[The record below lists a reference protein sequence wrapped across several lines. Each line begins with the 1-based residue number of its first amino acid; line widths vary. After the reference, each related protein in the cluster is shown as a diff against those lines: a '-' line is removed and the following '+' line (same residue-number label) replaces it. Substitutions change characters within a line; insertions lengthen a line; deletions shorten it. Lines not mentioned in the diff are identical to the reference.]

1 MYLLDQIKYLRES
14 ILDDVGGTSVVWQNI
29 HGTDEAELAQLR
41 WTNEELAFFLTQ
53 AEREVARRAKLI
65 KDTSGDYDIT
75 TVASQMEYP
84 LDPKILRVI
93 HAEIGDKPLIDA
105 EIEQVYSNRGWRG
118 VLRQPDYIITDHST
132 RSVSLYPIPD
142 DEYIVNLIIY
152 RLPKQDLSWD
162 LADSQQPEVTEMHH
176 FPMINYAAYL
186 AYMKDEA
193 NALDP
198 SRAAQ
203 FKSLFDSDYPD
214 QTWSAEMRK
223 MRNRGRTVRY
233 GGL

>member
-14 ILDDVGGTSVVWQNI
+14 ILDDVGGTGVVWQNI
-29 HGTDEAELAQLR
+29 HGTDEAEKEQLR

-53 AEREVARRAKLI
+53 AEREVARRAKLL
-65 KDTSGDYDIT
+65 KDTSGNYDVT
-75 TVASQMEYP
+75 TAADVMEYP
-84 LDPKILRVI
+84 LDSKILRVI
-93 HAEIGDKPLIDA
+93 HAEIDDYPLADA
-105 EIEQVYSNRGWRG
+105 EIEQIYNEPGWKKKRRKPQF
-118 VLRQPDYIITDHST
+118 VVTDHST
-132 RSVSLYPIPD
+132 RSISFWPTPD
-142 DEYIVNLIIY
+142 AIYTVNLIVY
-152 RLPKQDLSWD
+152 RLPLVDLSWD
-162 LADSQQPEVTEMHH
+162 LADTQEPEVAEMHH

-198 SRAAQ
+198 TRAAQ
-203 FKSLFDSDYPD
+203 FKGLFDTDYPD
-214 QTWSAEMRK
+214 QTWAAEMRK

>member
-29 HGTDEAELAQLR
+29 NEGEAELAQLR

-53 AEREVARRAKLI
+53 AEREVARRAKLL
-65 KDTSGDYDIT
+65 KDTTGDYDIT
-75 TVASQMEYP
+75 TVADQMSYD
-84 LDPKILRVI
+84 LDPKVLRII
-93 HAEIGDKPLIDA
+93 HAQVGPKALKDI
-105 EIEQVYSNRGWRG
+105 EIEDVYNTYNWKQRRDTP
-118 VLRQPDYIITDHST
+118 QYIISDHSS
-132 RSVSLYPIPD
+132 RQVSLFPTPD
-142 DEYIVNLIIY
+142 DVYTVELILY
-152 RLPKQDLSWD
+152 RLPKVNLSWD
-162 LADSQQPEVTEMHH
+162 TADTQEPEIPEMHH

-198 SRAAQ
+198 NRAAQ
-203 FKSLFDSDYPD
+203 FKSLFDADYPD
-214 QTWSAEMRK
+214 QTWAAEMRK